1 MKLSVGFDIP
11 GNQGVPGDDVSFA
24 HKGEHFEDVVELGL
38 NSGGGQA
45 DGVHVQEG
53 VVDDSR
59 VGLGAK
65 KMGMKGLTGHEVLG

>member
-1 MKLSVGFDIP
+1 V
-11 GNQGVPGDDVSFA
+11 
-24 HKGEHFEDVVELGL
+24 LGL
-38 NSGGGQA
+38 RGQA
-45 DGVHVQEG
+45 GGVHVQEG